1 MNRNTL
7 NTLGSYGI
15 INNNSTN
22 VSLIM
27 FRLIA
32 PLISLV
38 ALSTHAAQ
46 DITVYK
52 CTIKG
57 VATFSQTPCADNAEV
72 IKLKQ
77 PLVADK
83 YGNNANSPAM
93 PGASVDNYIEI
104 KKIER
109 EIKRH
114 QLTIKNYKE
123 DLADAKQQASYVTQD
138 QANRMGAESIA
149 DAIATKTTAIQNRYN
164 ALISAVEQQ
173 ISILQQQK
181 QQLSKQP

>member
-1 MNRNTL
+1 
-7 NTLGSYGI
+7 
-15 INNNSTN
+15 
-22 VSLIM
+22 
-27 FRLIA
+27 
-32 PLISLV
+32 
-38 ALSTHAAQ
+38 
-46 DITVYK
+46 
-52 CTIKG
+52 
-57 VATFSQTPCADNAEV
+57 
-72 IKLKQ
+72 
-77 PLVADK
+77 
-83 YGNNANSPAM
+83 M

-104 KKIER
+104 KKIDR

>member
-1 MNRNTL
+1 
-7 NTLGSYGI
+7 
-15 INNNSTN
+15 
-22 VSLIM
+22 M

-32 PLISLV
+32 PVLGFMAISPQ
-38 ALSTHAAQ
+38 AAQ

-57 VATFSQTPCADNAEV
+57 VATFSQTPCAENAEI

-77 PLVADK
+77 PLIADK
-83 YGNNANSPAM
+83 VSNNANTQAM

-104 KKIER
+104 QKIER

-123 DLADAKQQASYVTQD
+123 DLAHATQQASYINQD
-138 QANRMGAESIA
+138 QANRMGAASIA

-181 QQLSKQP
+181 QQLSNQP